1 MSKKKISIIVAVVV
15 VLAIIGGACW
25 WWFGYEVPHR
35 EALASYENAVSM
47 VNSKNKKLDGSLAK
61 LEKLI
66 DSKDETLN
74 PQTKKDAAEVAKSAK
89 KERRAV
95 GEQPK
100 KTDELNRKAS
110 ELSKPLDYT
119 ATIAK
124 LNKAT
129 TDVENGIK
137 QLKQVTNPSQDFVM
151 TRLKEVPGIVNME
164 PVTEDNDPN
173 GNLNKAG
180 GYTSDVYFESQNVNQ
195 SDVYGNDLIEKGV
208 DAGGAIETY
217 KTNKDAAERD
227 SYLGVFDGGVISSG
241 SHKVIGTVLV
251 RTSDKLTATQQNEL
265 TQAIIDALTRL
276 E

>member
-151 TRLKEVPGIVNME
+151 ARLKEVPGIVNME

-241 SHKVIGTVLV
+241 SHKVVGTVLV

>member
-1 MSKKKISIIVAVVV
+1 MSKKISIIVAIVV
-15 VLAIIGGACW
+15 VLAIIGSACG
-25 WWFGYEVPHR
+25 WWFEYEVPHR

-61 LEKLI
+61 LTKLI
-66 DSKDETLN
+66 DSKDETLD

-100 KTDELNRKAS
+100 NTDELNQKAS

-124 LNKAT
+124 INEAT
-129 TDVENGIK
+129 KNVENGIK

-151 TRLKEVPGIVNME
+151 ARLKEVPGITNMA

-180 GYTSDVYFESQNVNQ
+180 GYTSAVYFESQNVNQ
-195 SDVYGNDLIEKGV
+195 SEVPGEDLIAKGTS
-208 DAGGAIETY
+208 AGGAIETY
-217 KTNKDAAERD
+217 KTNKDAENRD
-227 SYLGVFDGGVISSG
+227 AYLGAFDGGILSSG
-241 SHKVIGTVLV
+241 SHKVIGTVV
-251 RTSDKLTATQQNEL
+251 IRTSDKLTATQQNEL
-265 TQAIIDALTRL
+265 TQAIINALTRL

>member
-1 MSKKKISIIVAVVV
+1 MSKKKISIIVAIVV

-35 EALASYENAVSM
+35 EALSSYENAVSM
-47 VNSKNKKLDGSLAK
+47 VNSKNKKLDDSLAK
-61 LEKLI
+61 LTKLI
-66 DSKDETLN
+66 DSKNETLN
-74 PQTKKDAAEVAKSAK
+74 PQTKKDASEVAKSAK

-100 KTDELNRKAS
+100 KTAELNRKAS

-124 LNKAT
+124 INKAT
-129 TDVENGIK
+129 TGVENGIK

-151 TRLKEVPGIVNME
+151 ARLKEVPGILNME

-180 GYTSDVYFESQNVNQ
+180 GYTSTVYFESQNVDQ
-195 SDVYGNDLIEKGV
+195 SDVYGNDLIGKGV

-217 KTNKDAAERD
+217 KTNKDAAKRD
-227 SYLGVFDGGVISSG
+227 SYLGVFDGGVLSSG
-241 SHKVIGTVLV
+241 SHKVVGTVLI

>member
-151 TRLKEVPGIVNME
+151 ARLKEVPGILNME

-265 TQAIIDALTRL
+265 TQAIINALTRL

>member
-1 MSKKKISIIVAVVV
+1 MSKKKILIIGAIVAVLV
-15 VLAIIGGACW
+15 ITGGVCW
-25 WWFGYEVPHR
+25 WWFECEVPHR
-35 EALASYENAVSM
+35 EALASYENAASM
-47 VNSKNKKLDGSLAK
+47 VNSKNKKLDDSLAK
-61 LEKLI
+61 LTKLI

-74 PQTKKDAAEVAKSAK
+74 PQTKKDASEVAKSAK

-100 KTDELNRKAS
+100 KTDELNQKAS

-119 ATIAK
+119 ATIARI
-124 LNKAT
+124 NEAT
-129 TDVENGIK
+129 TNVENDIK

-151 TRLKEVPGIVNME
+151 ARLKEVPGILNMA

-180 GYTSDVYFESQNVNQ
+180 GYTSTVYFESQNVDQ
-195 SDVYGNDLIEKGV
+195 SAVFGKDLIDKGV

-217 KTNKDAAERD
+217 KTDKDATKRD
-227 SYLGVFDGGVISSG
+227 AYLGAFDGGILSSG

-251 RTSDKLTATQQNEL
+251 RTSTKLTATQQNEF
-265 TQAIIDALTRL
+265 TQAIINALTRL

>member
-151 TRLKEVPGIVNME
+151 ARLKEVPGILNME

>member
-1 MSKKKISIIVAVVV
+1 MSKKKISIIVATVVA
-15 VLAIIGGACW
+15 LAITGGACW
-25 WWFGYEVPHR
+25 WYFGYEVPHR
-35 EALASYENAVSM
+35 EALASYKNAVSM
-47 VNSKNKKLDGSLAK
+47 VNSKNKKLDDSLAK
-61 LEKLI
+61 LTKLI

-74 PQTKKDAAEVAKSAK
+74 PQTKKDASEVAKSAK

-100 KTDELNRKAS
+100 KTDELNQKAS

-124 LNKAT
+124 INEAT
-129 TDVENGIK
+129 TSVENGIK

-151 TRLKEVPGIVNME
+151 ARLKEVPGILNMA

-180 GYTSDVYFESQNVNQ
+180 GYTSTVFFESQNVDQ
-195 SDVYGNDLIEKGV
+195 SAVSGKDLIDKGT

-217 KTNKDAAERD
+217 KTNKDATKRD
-227 SYLGVFDGGVISSG
+227 AYLGAFDGSILSSG
-241 SHKVIGTVLV
+241 SHKVIGTVLI
-251 RTSDKLTATQQNEL
+251 RTFAKLTATQQNEL
-265 TQAIIDALTRL
+265 TQSIINALTRL

>member
-35 EALASYENAVSM
+35 EALASYESAVSM

-151 TRLKEVPGIVNME
+151 ARLKEVPGIVNME

-241 SHKVIGTVLV
+241 SHKVVGTVLV

>member
-15 VLAIIGGACW
+15 VLAIIGGVCW

-151 TRLKEVPGIVNME
+151 ARLKEVPGILNME

>member
-1 MSKKKISIIVAVVV
+1 MSKKKISIIVAIVV

-25 WWFGYEVPHR
+25 WWFGYEVPYR

-74 PQTKKDAAEVAKSAK
+74 PQTKKDASEVAKSAK

-119 ATIAK
+119 ATISK
-124 LNKAT
+124 INKAT
-129 TDVENGIK
+129 TNVENGIK

-151 TRLKEVPGIVNME
+151 ARLKEVPGILNMA

-180 GYTSDVYFESQNVNQ
+180 GYTSAVYFESQNVDQ

-217 KTNKDAAERD
+217 KTNKDATKRD

-241 SHKVIGTVLV
+241 SHKVIGTVLI

>member
-151 TRLKEVPGIVNME
+151 ARLKEVPGILNME

-241 SHKVIGTVLV
+241 SHKVVGTVLV

>member
-1 MSKKKISIIVAVVV
+1 MSKKKISIVVAVVV
-15 VLAIIGGACW
+15 VLAIIGSACG

-47 VNSKNKKLDGSLAK
+47 VNSKNKKLDASLAK
-61 LEKLI
+61 LTKLI
-66 DSKDETLN
+66 NSKDETLD
-74 PQTKKDAAEVAKSAK
+74 PHTKKDASEVVKSAK

-100 KTDELNRKAS
+100 KTDELNQKAS

-124 LNKAT
+124 INKAT
-129 TDVENGIK
+129 TNVENGIK

-151 TRLKEVPGIVNME
+151 GRLKEVPGILNMA

-180 GYTSDVYFESQNVNQ
+180 GYTSAIYFESQNVDQ
-195 SDVYGNDLIEKGV
+195 SSVYGTDLIDKGTS
-208 DAGGAIETY
+208 AGGAIETY
-217 KTNKDAAERD
+217 KTNKDAANRD
-227 SYLGVFDGGVISSG
+227 AYLGAFDGGILSSG
-241 SHKVIGTVLV
+241 SHKVIGTVLI

-265 TQAIIDALTRL
+265 TQAIINALTRL

>member
-74 PQTKKDAAEVAKSAK
+74 PQTKKDASEVAKSAK

-151 TRLKEVPGIVNME
+151 ARLKEVPGILNME

>member
-1 MSKKKISIIVAVVV
+1 MSKKKISIIVAIVV
-15 VLAIIGGACW
+15 VLAIIGGSCG

-47 VNSKNKKLDGSLAK
+47 VNSKNKKLDDSLAK
-61 LEKLI
+61 LTKLI

-74 PQTKKDAAEVAKSAK
+74 PQTKKDASEVAKSAK

-124 LNKAT
+124 VNKAT

-151 TRLKEVPGIVNME
+151 ARLREVPGILNME
-164 PVTEDNDPN
+164 PVTENNDPN

-180 GYTSDVYFESQNVNQ
+180 GYTSAVYFESQNVDQ

-227 SYLGVFDGGVISSG
+227 SYLGVFDGGVISAG
-241 SHKVIGTVLV
+241 SHKVVGTVLI

>member
-1 MSKKKISIIVAVVV
+1 MSKKKVSIIVAVVV

-35 EALASYENAVSM
+35 EALAYYESAVSM
-47 VNSKNKKLDGSLAK
+47 VNSKNKKLDDSLAE
-61 LEKLI
+61 LTKLI

-74 PQTKKDAAEVAKSAK
+74 PQTKKDAVEVAKSAK

-124 LNKAT
+124 VNKAT

-151 TRLKEVPGIVNME
+151 ARLKEVPGIINME

-241 SHKVIGTVLV
+241 SHKVIGTVLI

>member
-151 TRLKEVPGIVNME
+151 ARLKEVPGIVNME

-208 DAGGAIETY
+208 DAGGAVETY

>member
-35 EALASYENAVSM
+35 EALASYESAVSM

-151 TRLKEVPGIVNME
+151 ARLKEVPGIVNME

>member
-35 EALASYENAVSM
+35 EALASYENVVSM

-151 TRLKEVPGIVNME
+151 ARLKEVPGILNME

>member
-74 PQTKKDAAEVAKSAK
+74 PQTKKDASEVAKSAK

-151 TRLKEVPGIVNME
+151 ARLKEVPGIVNME

>member
-151 TRLKEVPGIVNME
+151 ARLKEVPGIVNME

>member
-1 MSKKKISIIVAVVV
+1 MSKKKISIIVAIVV

-47 VNSKNKKLDGSLAK
+47 VNSKNKKLDSSLAK

-66 DSKDETLN
+66 GSKDETLN
-74 PQTKKDAAEVAKSAK
+74 PQTKKDASEVAKSAK

-100 KTDELNRKAS
+100 KTAELNRKAS

-124 LNKAT
+124 VNKAT

-151 TRLKEVPGIVNME
+151 ARLKEVQGITNMT

-180 GYTSDVYFESQNVNQ
+180 GYTSAIYFESQNVDQ
-195 SDVYGNDLIEKGV
+195 SEVLGEDLIDKGTS
-208 DAGGAIETY
+208 AGGAIETY
-217 KTNKDAAERD
+217 KTNKDAASRD
-227 SYLGVFDGGVISSG
+227 AYLGAFDGGILSSG
-241 SHKVIGTVLV
+241 SHKVIGTVLI

>member
-1 MSKKKISIIVAVVV
+1 MSKKKVSIIVAVVV

-74 PQTKKDAAEVAKSAK
+74 PQTKKDASEVAKSAK

-95 GEQPK
+95 GKQPK

-124 LNKAT
+124 INKAT

-137 QLKQVTNPSQDFVM
+137 QLKQITNPSQDFVM
-151 TRLKEVPGIVNME
+151 ARLKEVPGILNMA

-180 GYTSDVYFESQNVNQ
+180 GYTSAVYFESQNVNQ

-241 SHKVIGTVLV
+241 SHKVIGTVLI

>member
-1 MSKKKISIIVAVVV
+1 MSKKKVSIIVAVVV

-47 VNSKNKKLDGSLAK
+47 VNSKNKKLDGSLVK

-74 PQTKKDAAEVAKSAK
+74 PQTKKDASEVAKSAK

-100 KTDELNRKAS
+100 KTDELTRKAS

-124 LNKAT
+124 INKAT
-129 TDVENGIK
+129 TDVGNGIK

-151 TRLKEVPGIVNME
+151 ARLKEVPGILNME

-180 GYTSDVYFESQNVNQ
+180 GYTSDVYFESQNVDQ

-217 KTNKDAAERD
+217 KTNEDATKRD
-227 SYLGVFDGGVISSG
+227 SYLGVFDGGVISAG
-241 SHKVIGTVLV
+241 SHKVIGTVLI

>member
-151 TRLKEVPGIVNME
+151 ARLKEVPGILNME

-180 GYTSDVYFESQNVNQ
+180 GYTSDVYFESQNVDQ

>member
-1 MSKKKISIIVAVVV
+1 MFKNKVSIIVAIVV

-47 VNSKNKKLDGSLAK
+47 VNSKNKKLDDSLAK
-61 LEKLI
+61 LTKLI

-74 PQTKKDAAEVAKSAK
+74 PQTKKDASEVVKSAK
-89 KERRAV
+89 KERRVV

-119 ATIAK
+119 ATIDK

-151 TRLKEVPGIVNME
+151 ARLKEVPEIINME

-180 GYTSDVYFESQNVNQ
+180 GYTSDVYFESQNVDQ

-227 SYLGVFDGGVISSG
+227 SYLGVFDGGVISAG
-241 SHKVIGTVLV
+241 SHKVVGTVLI